1 MVEPGFV
8 GHTSE
13 ECDQI
18 FRHQGTEDNDE
29 VPELV
34 DTSDD
39 DVQLP
44 DLEEV
49 HVAREPA
56 LVGVLIGV
64 LKSEVTPLY
73 TDTPHTALHHHTTLR
88 SETVTKNIPAD
99 ILNKKDRFLGP
110 VKCRRE
116 RERVSEIDLPLVTC
130 AYSAPCGLVRREH
143 FLTVWWYIIRL

>member
-1 MVEPGFV
+1 MRPVRTRLTPHCETLGVRQSDRTSTRPNNFTPEP
-8 GHTSE
+8 E
-13 ECDQI
+13 
-18 FRHQGTEDNDE
+18 
-29 VPELV
+29 
-34 DTSDD
+34 
-39 DVQLP
+39 
-44 DLEEV
+44 
-49 HVAREPA
+49 
-56 LVGVLIGV
+56 VGVLKAEVGVLKSEVGV

-88 SETVTKNIPAD
+88 SETATKNIPAD